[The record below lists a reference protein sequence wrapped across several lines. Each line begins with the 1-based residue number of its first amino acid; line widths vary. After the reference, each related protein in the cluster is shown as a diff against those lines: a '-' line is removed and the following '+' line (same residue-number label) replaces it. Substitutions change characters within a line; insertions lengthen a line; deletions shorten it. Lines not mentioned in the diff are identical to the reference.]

1 MKRERRGG
9 GLFQRLGLVLAALVI
24 LTLTFTLGVLVGR
37 QWGARPSQ
45 LVVAEAPRKPVGLTR
60 RGLGEVEADRPRD
73 IQEKLTFYQTLTAPL
88 GPTGQSGRA
97 RSEERSRPQTSPTAS
112 PPASAPPT
120 APTAPAAPAVSAVP
134 AGATPASSAASAAG
148 VAGAASPSAWSV
160 QVGAFKSRQQA
171 DGVQKRL
178 TDAGFPAVL
187 STVALD
193 DGQPRYRVRVGGV
206 RSRGEAEQLA
216 QQVRARLPLATLVT
230 AD

>member
-37 QWGARPSQ
+37 QWGTRPTE
-45 LVVAEAPRKPVGLTR
+45 LVAAEAPKKPVGLTR
-60 RGLGEVEADRPRD
+60 RGLGEVEADRPRE

-88 GPTGQSGRA
+88 GPTGQSIRVRA
-97 RSEERSRPQTSPTAS
+97 EERSRPHMS
-112 PPASAPPT
+112 PPASPLASTP
-120 APTAPAAPAVSAVP
+120 PAAPAVSAMP
-134 AGATPASSAASAAG
+134 AATPPSSAAGA
-148 VAGAASPSAWSV
+148 AGAASPSAWSV

-171 DGVQKRL
+171 DGIQKRL
-178 TDAGFPAVL
+178 TAAGFPAVL

>member
-1 MKRERRGG
+1 MKRERRGGG

-45 LVVAEAPRKPVGLTR
+45 LVAADAPRKPVGLTR
-60 RGLGEVEADRPRD
+60 RGLGEVEADRPRE

-112 PPASAPPT
+112 PPTSAP
-120 APTAPAAPAVSAVP
+120 PAAPAMSAVP
-134 AGATPASSAASAAG
+134 AGATPASPAASAAG

-178 TDAGFPAVL
+178 TEAGFPAVL

>member
-45 LVVAEAPRKPVGLTR
+45 LVAAEAPRKPVGLTR
-60 RGLGEVEADRPRD
+60 RGLGEVEADRPRE

-112 PPASAPPT
+112 PPASAPP
-120 APTAPAAPAVSAVP
+120 AAPAVSAVP
-134 AGATPASSAASAAG
+134 AGATPTSPGASAAG
-148 VAGAASPSAWSV
+148 VAGAASPSGWSV

-178 TDAGFPAVL
+178 TEAGFPAVL